1 MRLIEFAR
9 FASQQNLFQKVN
21 DLFISLKI
29 YTLLVSQNEGD
40 LLVEVLLK
48 VEMAQWK
55 VTEKVGKAD
64 YNVASLLLASL

>member
-21 DLFISLKI
+21 DVFISLKI

>member
-21 DLFISLKI
+21 DVFISLKI

-64 YNVASLLLASL
+64 YNVASLLLTSL

>member
-1 MRLIEFAR
+1 MRLIESAR

-21 DLFISLKI
+21 DVFISLKI

-40 LLVEVLLK
+40 LLVEVLLQ

>member
-21 DLFISLKI
+21 DVFISLKI

-48 VEMAQWK
+48 VEMAQ
-55 VTEKVGKAD
+55 
-64 YNVASLLLASL
+64 